1 MKNFELNN
9 IKKTFIIAEIG
20 INHEGSVIKCKK
32 LIKIAAAA
40 GADAIKLQTVN
51 VNESYDAN
59 TKSYNTFIK
68 KDFSNKELKELKKF
82 SEKSKVLFFSTPGD
96 ISSLHRLVKIGVR
109 FIKISS
115 GLMNHY
121 PLIKEAAKFKKS
133 LIISTGLS
141 NQRDLIELKNF
152 LKKSKI
158 NNYAILKCTSQYP
171 AQNKNLNLK
180 SLTYLK
186 KLFKKTIGYSDH
198 TTGLIAPVIAVSL
211 GAKIIEKHI
220 TLNSKKKGADH
231 KISLEYLE
239 FKKMVN
245 LIRETENITKDQKF
259 FLPKELEKNRL
270 ISRRY
275 IFTKNEIKKGELFTI
290 KNLCFKRINK
300 KTNAMEPKTFFLI
313 NKRKSN
319 FNLDKGIIL
328 KKRHYSFK

>member
-1 MKNFELNN
+1 MKNFKLKS
-9 IKKTFIIAEIG
+9 IKKVFIIAEIG
-20 INHEGSVIKCKK
+20 INHEGNISTCKK
-32 LIKIAAAA
+32 LIENAVKA
-40 GADAIKLQTVN
+40 GANAVKLQTVD
-51 VNESYDAN
+51 VSDSYEKF
-59 TKSYNTFIK
+59 TSSYKTFK
-68 KDFSNKELKELKKF
+68 KKNFSNIELLELKKF
-82 SEKSKVLFFSTPGD
+82 TNKKKIFFFSTPGD
-96 ISSLHRLVKIGVR
+96 IPSLNRLIKIGVPC
-109 FIKISS
+109 IKISS

-121 PLIKEAAKFKKS
+121 PLIKEAAKHKKE

-141 NQRDLIELKNF
+141 NQKDLIELKNF

-171 AQNKNLNLK
+171 AQSKNLNLK

-220 TLNSKKKGADH
+220 TINSKKKGADH

-245 LIRETENITKDQKF
+245 LIRETENITKDKKF

-275 IFTKNEIKKGELFTI
+275 IFTKNKIKKGELFTI
-290 KNLCFKRINK
+290 KNLCFKRTRK
-300 KTNAMEPKTFFLI
+300 KIKAMEPKKFFLI
-313 NKRKSN
+313 NKRKSK

-328 KKRHYSFK
+328 KKSHYSR

>member
-59 TKSYNTFIK
+59 TKSYNTFVK

-171 AQNKNLNLK
+171 AQNKNLNLR

-198 TTGLIAPVIAVSL
+198 TKGLIAPVIAVSL

-231 KISLEYLE
+231 KISLEYLG

-245 LIRETENITKDQKF
+245 LIRETETITKDQKF

-275 IFTKNEIKKGELFTI
+275 IFTKHKIKKGELFTI